1 MSTEIA
7 KTKKTAIEA
16 MAARLQVS
24 TAQLEKTL
32 KATAFKEC
40 RTNEEFI
47 AAVLVANTYQLNP
60 LLNEIYAFPS
70 KKGGITPIVSID
82 GFIHL
87 MNAQKDHDGCE
98 LIENRNKDG
107 QKNAS
112 KTDVDSITAKIYTKG
127 RTFPTVVTEYMGE
140 CFDGQKGPWQRWPI
154 RMLRHKALIQCARIA
169 YGFSGI
175 YDPDEGDR
183 IASAVSDTPLIEMPL
198 PKREVAPVKEG
209 SLAGVEAS
217 QPEPSSADGMS
228 QEEKDEIEK
237 REAEEA
243 QEALNKRKAAR
254 KNEDRTLI

>member
-1 MSTEIA
+1 MGTELV
-7 KTKKTAIEA
+7 KSKKTAMEA

-47 AAVLVANTYQLNP
+47 AAVLVANTYGLNP

-70 KKGGITPIVSID
+70 KKGGITPVVSVD

-98 LIENRNKDG
+98 LIENRG
-107 QKNAS
+107 EMNAS
-112 KTDVDSITAKIYTKG
+112 KTDVTSITAKIYTKG
-127 RTFPTVVTEYMGE
+127 KTHPTVVTEYMAE
-140 CFDGQKGPWQRWPI
+140 CFDGNKGPWQRWPI

-183 IASAVSDTPLIEMPL
+183 IASQIAEMPAVEMPQ
-198 PKREVAPVKEG
+198 PKNAGEQNGGIQSEPKASTSEAPAPAE
-209 SLAGVEAS
+209 L
-217 QPEPSSADGMS
+217 S
-228 QEEKDEIEK
+228 QEEKDEIT
-237 REAEEA
+237 RQEAEAA
-243 QEALNKRKAAR
+243 QADLNKRKASR
-254 KNEDRTLI
+254 KNADRPLI